1 MEKIISQ
8 RFKRERDLFF
18 EDPVNYVEATKSSIL
33 HLLRR
38 DIYRCMGYTIQNGM
52 WVKNAEPI
60 IWPGSMAVLTG
71 IDLLGKF
78 YAGNHND
85 REVGSRFKAY
95 CEKYIC
101 SHDDAQVIYE
111 LRNSFLHSFGL
122 FSKSRTAT
130 YYFQVSSSRQDLVTK
145 FSVGGPDYYYRIDL
159 YTLRD
164 KFEQSIAKYK
174 KDLETDNELQ
184 KKFDAMFNSYGMVH
198 PANTYFHN
206 QIIDLETT

>member
-18 EDPVNYVEATKSSIL
+18 EDPVNYVEANKSSIL

-78 YAGNHND
+78 YAGND
-85 REVGSRFKAY
+85 DGGVASRFKAY

-101 SHDDAQVIYE
+101 SQDDAQVIYK
-111 LRNSFLHSFGL
+111 LRNSLVYSFGL
-122 FSKSRTAT
+122 SSAT
-130 YYFQVSSSRQDLVTK
+130 YLFQVSSSSKDLVTK
-145 FSVGGPDYYYRIDL
+145 LFGG
-159 YTLRD
+159 
-164 KFEQSIAKYK
+164 
-174 KDLETDNELQ
+174 
-184 KKFDAMFNSYGMVH
+184 
-198 PANTYFHN
+198 
-206 QIIDLETT
+206 

>member
-18 EDPVNYVEATKSSIL
+18 EDPVNYVEANKSSIL

-101 SHDDAQVIYE
+101 SPGDAKVIYE
-111 LRNSFLHSFGL
+111 LRNSLVHSFGL
-122 FSKSRTAT
+122 SSAT
-130 YYFQVSSSRQDLVTK
+130 YLFQFSSSSSKDLVTML
-145 FSVGGPDYYYRIDL
+145 SGQGTNCYYRIDL
-159 YTLRD
+159 YTLRE
-164 KFEQSIAKYK
+164 KFEQSIEKYK
-174 KDLETDNELQ
+174 QELEKDSNLQ
-184 KKFDAMFNSYGMVH
+184 NNFFAMFKLYGMVH
-198 PANTYFHN
+198 PVNNSFFN
-206 QIIDLETT
+206 QIVDSETT

>member
-18 EDPVNYVEATKSSIL
+18 EDPVNYVEANKSSIL

-52 WVKNAEPI
+52 WVKNVEPI

-85 REVGSRFKAY
+85 REVGSRFIAY
-95 CEKYIC
+95 CKQYIC
-101 SHDDAQVIYE
+101 SDDDAQVIYK
-111 LRNSFLHSFGL
+111 LRNSLVHSFGL
-122 FSKSRTAT
+122 SSAT
-130 YYFQVSSSRQDLVTK
+130 YLFQVSSSRQDLVKLLHVAKTNYSYK
-145 FSVGGPDYYYRIDL
+145 IDL
-159 YTLRD
+159 YTLWD
-164 KFEQSIAKYK
+164 KFEQSIEKYK
-174 KDLETDNELQ
+174 QDLAKDSNLQ
-184 KKFDAMFNSYGMVH
+184 NNFFAMFKLYGMVH
-198 PANTYFHN
+198 PVNNSFFN
-206 QIIDLETT
+206 QIVDSETT